1 MKSKTELFERASRAA
16 LIGLLIP
23 TLCFLLLAFL
33 PEPFFRG
40 LITDFFPS
48 TEGGIFQLDLQD
60 FSHEEEND
68 QFRIFV
74 QVQNIS
80 KLPLEKV
87 QAVVSVITGADT
99 QRTIVYPVSTSA
111 IMPSQTITFDVTFTD
126 VTRVARYT
134 ILFQS
139 EAGHP
144 IPHTRGTRIW

>member
-1 MKSKTELFERASRAA
+1 MSRAI

-33 PEPFFRG
+33 PEPLFRG

-48 TEGGIFQLDLQD
+48 TKGGIFQLDLQD
-60 FSHEEEND
+60 FSHETGDD
-68 QFRIFV
+68 QFHIFV

-87 QAVVSVITGADT
+87 QAVVSVITAADS

-111 IMPSQTITFDVTFTD
+111 IVPSQTVSFDVTFTD
-126 VTRVARYT
+126 VPRVARYT
-134 ILFQS
+134 ILFQD
-139 EAGHP
+139 EAGQP
-144 IPHTRGTRIW
+144 IPHTRGTPLW